1 MAIMQNFANIKTSYY
16 LYCLNFN
23 FFTVWS
29 LASKKLVLINFVL
42 GLETLLKGD
51 IQANQEQIYKAEIQ
65 VSLGLKIFA
74 NSLSYC

>member
-1 MAIMQNFANIKTSYY
+1 M
-16 LYCLNFN
+16 YCLNFN

-65 VSLGLKIFA
+65 VSLGLTLYRTA
-74 NSLSYC
+74 DLQGYVL